1 MSENAPAQL
10 AIETR
15 FEAQWIDD
23 SVLLRYENDARK
35 KPTGPYIH
43 FFIRTGRAREMGF
56 AGNKILYRRPG
67 WIVAQ
72 CFVKARKGTQACRVM
87 ADSVIAIFEG
97 QQFSGITFR
106 ESEVVEIG
114 IDRNEKAAFWQAN
127 AKVFF
132 DHDFERSFT

>member
-15 FEAQWIDD
+15 FDAQWIDD
-23 SVLLRYENDARK
+23 GVAIRYENDARK
-35 KPTGPYIH
+35 KPPGPYIH
-43 FFIRTGRAREMGF
+43 FFVRTGRAIEMGF
-56 AGNKILYRRPG
+56 AGKKILYRRPG

-72 CFVKARKGTQACRVM
+72 CFILPRKGTQACMVM
-87 ADSVIAIFEG
+87 ADAVIAIFEG

-106 ESEVVEIG
+106 ESEIVQVG
-114 IDRNEKAAFWQAN
+114 ISSTSKEAFWQAN

>member
-1 MSENAPAQL
+1 MSNAPAAL

-15 FEAQWIDD
+15 FKNQWTDD
-23 SVLLRYENDARK
+23 EVLLRFENDARK

-43 FFIRTGRAREMGF
+43 FFIRTGRAIEMGF
-56 AGNKILYRRPG
+56 SGNKILYRRQG

-72 CFVKARKGTQACRVM
+72 CFVLAKKGTQTCRVM

-97 QQFSGITFR
+97 QQFSGVTFR
-106 ESEVVEIG
+106 ESEVIEVG
-114 IDRNEKAAFWQAN
+114 DDRGFWQAN

-132 DHDFERSFT
+132 DHDFERSY